1 MKTIHL
7 VMCVALM
14 VGIILQMILWMESRT
29 SEMPG
34 MACVFRR
41 AIEQILYPQGVRRK
55 PMLPSEFSQ
64 QHILIIG
71 DGSIFDEG
79 VTNLMAQGVNMPVSH
94 VTYSDDLVFLNSI
107 ETTRPDI
114 ILVNESGPLVS
125 ERILD
130 LISSH
135 SMMMTLL
142 IIIVRLGNSTIDVYD
157 QPVFVGGRISSRLQ
171 RISVRAGD
179 DLLNIVKRK
188 YKNP

>member
-1 MKTIHL
+1 
-7 VMCVALM
+7 
-14 VGIILQMILWMESRT
+14 
-29 SEMPG
+29 
-34 MACVFRR
+34 
-41 AIEQILYPQGVRRK
+41 
-55 PMLPSEFSQ
+55 MLPSEFSQ
-64 QHILIIG
+64 QHILIVG

-79 VTNLMAQGVNMPVSH
+79 VTNLMTQGVNMPVSH

-135 SMMMTLL
+135 SMMTLL
-142 IIIVRLGNSTIDVYD
+142 IIIIRLGNSTIDVYD

-188 YKNP
+188 SKYP